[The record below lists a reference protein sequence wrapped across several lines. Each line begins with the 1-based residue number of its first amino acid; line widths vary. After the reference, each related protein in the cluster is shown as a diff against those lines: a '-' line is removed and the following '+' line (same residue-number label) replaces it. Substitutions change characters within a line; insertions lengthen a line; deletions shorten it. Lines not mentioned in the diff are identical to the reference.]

1 MEGGQEVTYAYTTAD
16 NDTVTVIRDPSGSGQ
31 DFQLE
36 PTSTSHSQA
45 QQIFHVASNSASTT
59 GQTSSTFTPVPI
71 SHLTNK
77 LNTRLDNM

>member
-36 PTSTSHSQA
+36 PTSTSQA
-45 QQIFHVASNSASTT
+45 QQIFHVTSNSASTA
-59 GQTSSTFTPVPI
+59 GQTSSTFTPVPTTYLI
-71 SHLTNK
+71 NK
-77 LNTRLDNM
+77 SITKFF